1 MSAFCAY
8 LNDLHEGRGLRCFPL
23 LSLPK
28 IPLEIPMLLNMVSN
42 GADCSYFFTLEFLT
56 FHCPFFRRSVHC
68 AAFPALSAHRFSTE
82 MSRSRNTILQSQCHN
97 LRRIAANTKRTRDPG
112 FTKLHL
118 TAPAQF
124 VRRLSGQASPE
135 KSGGPCSADSLFAVW
150 QRVYM

>member
-8 LNDLHEGRGLRCFPL
+8 LNDLHKGRGFRCFPL
-23 LSLPK
+23 LSLRK
-28 IPLEIPMLLNMVSN
+28 IPPGNPHAIEHGLQLIASIFV
-42 GADCSYFFTLEFLT
+42 FLT

-97 LRRIAANTKRTRDPG
+97 LRRIAANTKRTRDLG